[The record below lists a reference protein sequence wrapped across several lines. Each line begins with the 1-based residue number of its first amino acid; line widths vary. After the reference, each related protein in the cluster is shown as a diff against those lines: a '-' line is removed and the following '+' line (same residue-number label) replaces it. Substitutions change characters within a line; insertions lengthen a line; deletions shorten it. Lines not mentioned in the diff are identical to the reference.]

1 MIIMTPEQQLAT
13 LQSERQSIQ
22 NMMEGLREKSLALF
36 DQIESIKDQIV
47 EQKIQQSSE
56 PDWEFLLKNDNGA
69 VAYNELKRQLEK
81 FGLETGSYDPETNQ
95 MVVQISL
102 KSNDVDGLKL
112 AHDGLNEVI
121 PHIIPCFGYKFITVI
136 DHTLSEYG
144 SYSLRIYEEQHNQFK
159 LMVTRWHRES
169 VVYESDNLMDV
180 LVYIQKHHHRDDDD
194 HLNQVC
200 EE

>member
-1 MIIMTPEQQLAT
+1 MIIMSLEQQLAG
-13 LQSERQSIQ
+13 LESERQSIQ
-22 NMMEGLREKSLALF
+22 DLMEGLRENSLALF
-36 DQIESIKDQIV
+36 DQIESIKDQIAD
-47 EQKIQQSSE
+47 QKIQQSIK
-56 PDWEFLLKNDNGA
+56 PDWEFLLKNDNGT

-81 FGLETGSYDPETNQ
+81 FGLETGSYNPETNQ

-102 KSNDVDGLKL
+102 KSNDSDGLHL

-121 PHIIPCFGYKFITVI
+121 PHINAAFGYKFIKII
-136 DHTLSEYG
+136 DHTLSEHG
-144 SYSLRIYEEQHNQFK
+144 SYSLRVYEDDVKSFK
-159 LMVTRWHRES
+159 LTVTRWHRES

-180 LVYIQKHHHRDDDD
+180 LTYIQKHHHRDDDD

>member
-22 NMMEGLREKSLALF
+22 NLMEGLRENSLALF
-36 DQIESIKDQIV
+36 DQIESIKDQIAD
-47 EQKIQQSSE
+47 QKIQQSIK
-56 PDWEFLLKNDNGA
+56 PDWEFLLKNDNGT

-81 FGLETGSYDPETNQ
+81 FGLETGSYNPETNQ

-102 KSNDVDGLKL
+102 KSNDSDGLHL

-121 PHIIPCFGYKFITVI
+121 PHINAAFGYKFIKII
-136 DHTLSEYG
+136 DHTLSEHG
-144 SYSLRIYEEQHNQFK
+144 SYSLRVYEDDVKSFK
-159 LMVTRWHRES
+159 LTVTRWHRES

-180 LVYIQKHHHRDDDD
+180 LTYIQKHHHRDDDD

>member
-1 MIIMTPEQQLAT
+1 MTTKQQLVT

-22 NMMEGLREKSLALF
+22 NMMEGLREKSLVLF
-36 DQIESIKDQIV
+36 DQIESIKDQIA

-81 FGLETGSYDPETNQ
+81 FGLETGSYNPETNQ

-121 PHIIPCFGYKFITVI
+121 PHINAAFGYKFIKII
-136 DHTLSEYG
+136 DHTLSEHG
-144 SYSLRIYEEQHNQFK
+144 SYSLRVYEDDVKSFK
-159 LMVTRWHRES
+159 LTVTRWHRES

-180 LVYIQKHHHRDDDD
+180 LAYIQKHHHRDSPKEDYLDDSY
-194 HLNQVC
+194 
-200 EE
+200 

>member
-1 MIIMTPEQQLAT
+1 MTLEQQLAT
-13 LQSERQSIQ
+13 LESERQSIRDL
-22 NMMEGLREKSLALF
+22 MEGLREKSLALF
-36 DQIESIKDQIV
+36 DQIESIKDQIA

-81 FGLETGSYDPETNQ
+81 FGLETGSYNPETNQ
-95 MVVQISL
+95 MVVQIAL
-102 KSNDVDGLKL
+102 NSNDVDGLKL

-121 PHIIPCFGYKFITVI
+121 PHIIPSFGYKFITVI

-180 LVYIQKHHHRDDDD
+180 LAYIQKHHHRNSPKEDYLDDPY
-194 HLNQVC
+194 
-200 EE
+200 

>member
-1 MIIMTPEQQLAT
+1 MTPEQQLAT

-22 NMMEGLREKSLALF
+22 NLMEGLRENSLALF
-36 DQIESIKDQIV
+36 DQIESIKDQIA
-47 EQKIQQSSE
+47 EQKLQQSIK
-56 PDWEFLLKNDNGA
+56 PDWEFLLKNDNGT

-81 FGLETGSYDPETNQ
+81 FGLETGSYNPETNQ

-102 KSNDVDGLKL
+102 KSNDSDGLHL

-121 PHIIPCFGYKFITVI
+121 PHIIPTFGYKYINII
-136 DHTLSEYG
+136 DYTLSEHG
-144 SYSLRIYEEQHNQFK
+144 SYSLRVYEDDVKSFK
-159 LMVTRWHRES
+159 LTVTRWHRES

-180 LVYIQKHHHRDDDD
+180 LTYIQKHHHRDDDD